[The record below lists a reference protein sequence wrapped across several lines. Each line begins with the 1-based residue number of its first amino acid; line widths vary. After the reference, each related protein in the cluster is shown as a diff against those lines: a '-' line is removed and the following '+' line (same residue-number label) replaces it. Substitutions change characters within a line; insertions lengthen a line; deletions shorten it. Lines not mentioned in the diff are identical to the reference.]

1 VAVTLAWSEAFA
13 ADRLSPVR
21 PLPLPDPISRE
32 WAWGGS
38 TGVGVT
44 VAVVDSGVET
54 GHPAVGRV
62 DGAVAAVDD
71 AAAPDGIAFVEGA
84 HDDVVG
90 HGTACAGVI
99 RSLAPDCRLL
109 SVRVLGEKATGRG
122 PVFAAG
128 IRWAVAA
135 GANVINLSL
144 SSSRPEFRT
153 VLYDVTNDAYFA
165 GVVLVCAVN
174 NLPQPSFPSTFAS
187 VISVAA
193 HQGRDP
199 ERFDANPR
207 PPADFGA
214 PGIDVPVAWR
224 GGASMRMTGNSF
236 AAPHIAGHITR
247 LLAKHPGLAPYEVKT
262 VLRALA
268 DNASVAR
275 RESGQRLTVGEDDGP
290 TLHL

>member
-1 VAVTLAWSEAFA
+1 MAVTLAWADAFQR
-13 ADRLSPVR
+13 DRLTAVQA
-21 PLPLPDPISRE
+21 LPLTTPITRE
-32 WAWGGS
+32 WAFGDA

-44 VAVVDSGVET
+44 VAVVDSGIEV
-54 GHPAVGRV
+54 GHPAVGEI
-62 DGAVAAVDD
+62 DGGVALVADNNEP
-71 AAAPDGIAFVEGA
+71 AGIRYVTGP

-128 IRWAVAA
+128 VRWAVEA
-135 GANVINLSL
+135 GAKVVNLSL
-144 SSSRPEFRT
+144 SSSRPEFRAM
-153 VLYDVTNDAYFA
+153 LYDVTNDAYFA
-165 GVVLVCAVN
+165 DVVVVCALN

-193 HQGRDP
+193 HAGSDR
-199 ERFDANPR
+199 ERYDANPH

-214 PGIDVPVAWR
+214 PGIDVSLAWR
-224 GGASMRMTGNSF
+224 GGQRMTMTGNSF
-236 AAPHIAGHITR
+236 AAPHITGHVAR
-247 LLAKHPGLAPYEVKT
+247 LLSRHPTLTPYEVKT

-268 DNASVAR
+268 DNARPA
-275 RESGQRLTVGEDDGP
+275 
-290 TLHL
+290 